1 MAHVRTSPLARAGLA
16 GLAGLTGA
24 LLHLTPIPFVNS
36 FAAGRIVTL
45 PVAMLLGPWYGV
57 AALLLSTLPVTDMP
71 VAHLALLALEALVVG
86 LNRRWSVILVA
97 ALFWLLS
104 AVALMLRPA
113 WFGATDV
120 RPLLWA
126 MATQQWLHAM
136 LGVTVARLLTTM
148 WLDWRATRRPDDS
161 ARQRLREYAS
171 ETFVLAAIIP
181 VLALNAVGGQV
192 VAAHHQTEG
201 ESRLR
206 ESAAALAGRLDQYL
220 DAHLR
225 AVEALAKTV
234 AMVGD
239 DPVRRDGL
247 LAAYPAIHT
256 AIRGSIV
263 TDRNG
268 VVIATTIAGPP
279 SGSSGLGESRA
290 DRAYFQRARHTGQTA
305 VSDVI
310 LSRFDDQ
317 AVLVIAAP
325 YVDVRGAFA
334 GVVTGAVRL
343 DTLGAFIEQARI
355 VDEGAEIV
363 LVDREAR
370 VIYSRGPGWASRHPV
385 QDEPLVTESR
395 GADTDL
401 YTFTPRGDG
410 QTEARVGAAASVDLA
425 GWRVFVSRPVLGL
438 RLETTRYYVLA
449 VVLIALVLGGAVLT
463 ARRVSTAVTRP
474 LDELVATVRSVSL
487 QEARRAKAPAAE
499 RFDETH
505 ELMANVEVM
514 QDRLAASYRDL
525 ERALAERQ
533 ELNDELRELTADL
546 ERRIEARTAELAA
559 ATQSAEAASRAKSE
573 FVANMSHEIRTPMN
587 GIIGMTELALATE
600 LTDPQREYLET
611 VQQSAESLLVIIN
624 DVLDFSKI
632 EAGRIQIERSP
643 FSLRTMLEE
652 TVKPLALRAH
662 QKRLELLVDVQA
674 DVPDALE
681 GDPYRLRQ
689 VLVNLIANALKF
701 TPLGEIVV
709 RVIRT
714 DGRPGEIGL
723 HFSVIDTGIGVP
735 ADKLQSIFDAFSQV
749 DGSLTRKHGGTGLGL
764 TISAQLVEM
773 MGGRIWVESTVGQG
787 SHFQFVVSMPPS
799 HTPVIAMP
807 LPRVDELAGMTAL
820 VVDDNATSRRLLR
833 EILAGWGMHV
843 SDADGG
849 GTALQLVDRSRSR
862 FHVALID
869 TEMPGMRGPELVD
882 VLRQPPRDVTTPI
895 VMLTSSDRL
904 RRYLGAGMYTL
915 VKPITQSSLL
925 QAIRVVLGSDPD
937 ADARPAAPLITP
949 TRAAHALRVLVAE
962 DNPVNRTLAAHLLT
976 RRGHQ
981 PVLVTNG
988 REAIDTLARERI
1000 DLVLMDIQMPEMDGL
1015 EATAAI
1021 RAQERTSGARLPIV
1035 ALTAHAMPGDR
1046 QRCLDADMDG
1056 YVAKPVKAVEL
1067 FDVIDRVMAAAST
1080 HPSSAA
1086 GRH

>member
-1 MAHVRTSPLARAGLA
+1 M
-16 GLAGLTGA
+16 
-24 LLHLTPIPFVNS
+24 PFVS
-36 FAAGRIVTL
+36 SLVAGRIVTL
-45 PVAMLLGPWYGV
+45 PVAMLLGPWHGV
-57 AALLLSTLPVTDMP
+57 AALLLSTLPVADMP
-71 VAHLALLALEALVVG
+71 VAQLALLALEALVVG

-97 ALFWLLS
+97 ALFWLVG
-104 AVALMLRPA
+104 AVALMLRPS

-120 RPLLWA
+120 QPLLWA
-126 MATQQWLHAM
+126 VATQQWLHAM
-136 LGVTVARLLTTM
+136 LGVAVARLLTTM
-148 WLDWRATRRPDDS
+148 WLDWRATRQP
-161 ARQRLREYAS
+161 AALPRQRLREYAS
-171 ETFVLAAIIP
+171 EAFVLAAIVP
-181 VLALNAVGGQV
+181 VLALNAAGGQV
-192 VAAHHQTEG
+192 VAAHHQFEG

-206 ESAAALAGRLDQYL
+206 ESAAALASRLDQYL
-220 DAHLR
+220 DAQVR

-234 AMVGD
+234 AVVAD
-239 DPVRRDGL
+239 DPVRRNAL
-247 LAAYPAIHT
+247 LAAYPAVHT

-268 VVIATTIAGPP
+268 VVIATMMAGSP
-279 SGSSGLGESRA
+279 SNSSGLGESRA
-290 DRAYFQRARHTGQTA
+290 DRAYFEHARQTGNAA

-310 LSRFDDQ
+310 VSRVDGQ
-317 AVLVIAAP
+317 PVIVIAAP
-325 YVDVRGAFA
+325 YVDARGAFA

-343 DTLGAFIEQARI
+343 DTLGAFIDQARI
-355 VDEGAEIV
+355 VDEGAEIA
-363 LVDREAR
+363 LVDRDAR
-370 VIYSRGPGWASRHPV
+370 VIYSRGTGWASRQPV
-385 QDEPLVTESR
+385 QDEPLVAESSR
-395 GADTDL
+395 AGADV
-401 YTFTPRGDG
+401 YAFTPSSG
-410 QTEARVGAAASVDLA
+410 QTEARVGAAAPVDLA

-438 RLETTRYYVLA
+438 RLETTPYYVLT

-463 ARRVSTAVTRP
+463 ARRISTAVTRP
-474 LDELVATVRSVSL
+474 LDELVATLRGVSL
-487 QEARRAKAPAAE
+487 REARQANAPAAE

-505 ELMANVEVM
+505 ELMANVDVM

-525 ERALAERQ
+525 ERALAER
-533 ELNDELRELTADL
+533 EDLNDELRELTADL
-546 ERRIEARTAELAA
+546 ERKIQARTAELAA
-559 ATQSAEAASRAKSE
+559 ATQSAEAASRAKSD
-573 FVANMSHEIRTPMN
+573 FLANMSHEIRTPMN

-600 LTDPQREYLET
+600 LNDPQREYLET

-624 DVLDFSKI
+624 EVLDFSKI
-632 EAGRIQIERSP
+632 EAGKLRIERSP

-662 QKRLELLVDVQA
+662 QKRLELLVDVQG

-689 VLVNLIANALKF
+689 ILVNLIGNAMKF
-701 TPLGEIVV
+701 TPMGEIVV
-709 RVIRT
+709 RVTRT

-735 ADKLQSIFDAFSQV
+735 PDKLQSIFEAFSQV
-749 DGSLTRKHGGTGLGL
+749 DGSSTRKYAGTGLGL

-773 MGGRIWVESTVGQG
+773 MGGRIWVESTLGQG

-820 VVDDNATSRRLLR
+820 VVDDNTTSRRLLR

-849 GTALQLVDRSRSR
+849 GTALQLVDGSRSR

-882 VLRQPPRDVTTPI
+882 ALRQPPREVTTPI

-904 RRYLGAGMYTL
+904 RRYQAAGMYTL

-925 QAIRVVLGSDPD
+925 QAIRMVLGSDPD
-937 ADARPAAPLITP
+937 ADARPAAPPITP
-949 TRAAHALRVLVAE
+949 TRAARPLRVLVAE
-962 DNPVNRTLAAHLLT
+962 DNPVNRTLAAQLLM

-981 PVLVTNG
+981 PVLATNG
-988 REAIDTLARERI
+988 REAVDTLARERI

-1021 RAQERTSGARLPIV
+1021 RARERTSGARLPIV

-1067 FDVIDRVMAAAST
+1067 FEVIDRVMAAAST
-1080 HPSSAA
+1080 YPSTAA